1 MIKLS
6 DVINCIFFSLQIAM
20 YLLLNRNTI
29 ITSEIVIFVI
39 KSYAAILN
47 FIVKVANFFLNVI
60 SLF

>member
-1 MIKLS
+1 
-6 DVINCIFFSLQIAM
+6 M

-47 FIVKVANFFLNVI
+47 FVVKVANFFLNVI
-60 SLF
+60 SLVF

>member
-1 MIKLS
+1 
-6 DVINCIFFSLQIAM
+6 M

-47 FIVKVANFFLNVI
+47 FIVKVANFFLSVI